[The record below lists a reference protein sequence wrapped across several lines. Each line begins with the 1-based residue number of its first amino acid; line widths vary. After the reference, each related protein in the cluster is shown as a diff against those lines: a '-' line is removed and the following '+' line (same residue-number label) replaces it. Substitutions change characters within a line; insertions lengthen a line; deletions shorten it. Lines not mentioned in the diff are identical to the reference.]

1 MEAIADDDR
10 WCGVTGGI
18 AVASGHAVYLIEHH
32 CVRTARYQVISFVN
46 FHPWFISPL
55 LKISTFFSF
64 CYFDKSLENSQ

>member
-10 WCGVTGGI
+10 WCGVAGGI

-32 CVRTARYQVISFVN
+32 CVRTARYQVISF
-46 FHPWFISPL
+46 ISPL
-55 LKISTFFSF
+55 LKISTFSF